1 MDNTPNYAGPPEDR
15 QPVSAGDVARI
26 VRRWLWLIVLVPLVM
41 AGIAVAY
48 SFSQPSV
55 YEASA
60 KVLVGQE
67 QGQEGEPAKVDDL
80 QLIAESAVEV
90 FSFRSVAAQ
99 AAARLEEPQVGAED
113 ILENLTAEQS
123 QSSQLILLT
132 YTDTDPKN
140 AQRIVNTV
148 GEVGAERISTLPISA
163 NDIRATVV
171 EAATV
176 PTTAEEPD
184 PLRSGLLAA
193 GLGTML
199 GFGLAFV
206 LESLDHHGRLR
217 LRRKTK

>member
-1 MDNTPNYAGPPEDR
+1 
-15 QPVSAGDVARI
+15 
-26 VRRWLWLIVLVPLVM
+26 LIVLVPLVM
-41 AGIAVAY
+41 ASIAVAY
-48 SFSQPSV
+48 SFLQPSV

-67 QGQEGEPAKVDDL
+67 QGQRGEPAKVDDL
-80 QLIAESAVEV
+80 QLIAESGVEV
-90 FSFRSVAAQ
+90 FAFRSVAAE
-99 AAARLEEPQVGAED
+99 AAARLDEPQVGAED
-113 ILENLTAEQS
+113 ILANLTAEQS

-132 YTDTDPKN
+132 YTDTDPIR
-140 AQRIVNTV
+140 AQQIVNTV

-184 PLRSGLLAA
+184 PLRNGLLAA

-206 LESLDHHGRLR
+206 LESLDHNGR